1 MIITIDNIYPDIAA
15 DLAEI
20 ETRFKTE
27 SEGRW
32 SGMRSMLEGV
42 WL

>member
-1 MIITIDNIYPDIAA
+1 MIITIDSIFPDIST

-27 SEGRW
+27 S
-32 SGMRSMLEGV
+32 LKGV
-42 WL
+42 GQE